1 MSLRNCF
8 GVDDFEDFEASLLRH
23 EFGATRK
30 PFRCSDRMCGGEDCA
45 NCFPDNDGEEDGE
58 DL

>member
-23 EFGATRK
+23 EFAPWRK
-30 PFRCSDRMCGGEDCA
+30 PFRCSDRMCGGDDCA
-45 NCFPDNDGEEDGE
+45 NCHPEHEREEDE
-58 DL
+58 E

>member
-8 GVDDFEDFEASLLRH
+8 GVDDFEDWEASLLRH
-23 EFGATRK
+23 ELAPKRK

-45 NCFPDNDGEEDGE
+45 NCHPECGREEGDE
-58 DL
+58 E